1 MRLPKYITNVV
12 QINEC
17 KFKLTLIDIGFFSK
31 QPKNETK
38 IIIETIF
45 KGIINIS
52 ENYYVYS
59 VLVKKSPKHPEFSEF
74 VMKPSKLEKI
84 NLMKIIEIKKEA

>member
-1 MRLPKYITNVV
+1 LRLPKYITNVV

-45 KGIINIS
+45 KGIINVS
-52 ENYYVYS
+52 EDHRLPYS
-59 VLVKKSPKHPEFSEF
+59 VLI
-74 VMKPSKLEKI
+74 KPSHKYPAFYEFTINPCKEK
-84 NLMKIIEIKKEA
+84 NLMKIIEVKKEA